1 MNHSHSSTL
10 KTEAAWF
17 PACWYLPSK
26 VQSTALE
33 KIMILIQYYS
43 LAKNLNYQNLN
54 WLCTSVYLT
63 LQLIKHYTSS
73 ATRKTC
79 CLKQTYCRH
88 LPTSQIPGIQISDSS
103 YHCKY
108 THPKPMW
115 VPGPAQDRHVPQ
127 ADAQLARP
135 LVQPWWVQQHQISC
149 LGLKV
154 LTRAI
159 TVLGLHEVSF
169 RFP

>member
-1 MNHSHSSTL
+1 
-10 KTEAAWF
+10 
-17 PACWYLPSK
+17 
-26 VQSTALE
+26 
-33 KIMILIQYYS
+33 
-43 LAKNLNYQNLN
+43 
-54 WLCTSVYLT
+54 
-63 LQLIKHYTSS
+63 
-73 ATRKTC
+73 
-79 CLKQTYCRH
+79 
-88 LPTSQIPGIQISDSS
+88 
-103 YHCKY
+103 
-108 THPKPMW
+108 MW